1 MKPKSFVRWLITG
14 AVACAT
20 LLSVAFAQSSS
31 RDQLRFI
38 VQQVCLTHWRL
49 TGDPAPCMRLTA
61 QGGGSD
67 PQAFAVLAD
76 RKGGAHL
83 LLIPVATITGIE
95 SSAVRA
101 PGAFNFF
108 DAAWRARDALAG
120 TIGYTPP
127 RASIGMAVN
136 PVHRRSQDQLHIHI
150 SCLNP
155 SVYGALQTQAMK
167 LGAGWSAIRIGAARY
182 EALRIMGSELDQHN
196 PFELL
201 AAHLP
206 HADDAT
212 MGGYTLL
219 LAGTSLTE
227 GPGFVLLTGTHVPPA
242 EQLLDGSCAV
252 LRNAT
257 GKTASRTALQP

>member
-1 MKPKSFVRWLITG
+1 MRPESFLRWLRTG
-14 AVACAT
+14 AVACAA
-20 LLSVAFAQSSS
+20 LLSVAFAQDSS

-49 TGDPAPCMRLTA
+49 TGDPAPCLRLTA
-61 QGGGSD
+61 DGGGSD
-67 PQAFAVLAD
+67 PRAFALLAD

-83 LLIPVATITGIE
+83 LLIPVATIAGIE

-136 PVHRRSQDQLHIHI
+136 PVRRRSQDQLHIHI

-155 SVYGALQTQAMK
+155 AVYGALQAEAPK
-167 LGAGWSAIRIGAARY
+167 LGLGWSAIRIGAARY
-182 EALRIMGSELDQHN
+182 EALRIMGSELDAHN

-219 LAGTSLTE
+219 LAGTRFTE
-227 GPGFVLLTGTHVPPA
+227 GPGFVLLTGSHVPPA
-242 EQLLDGSCAV
+242 ERLLDGSCAV
-252 LRNAT
+252 LRSAM
-257 GKTASRTALQP
+257 GKAASPTALQP

>member
-1 MKPKSFVRWLITG
+1 MKLKSFVGWLITG
-14 AVACAT
+14 IAACAT
-20 LLSVAFAQSSS
+20 LLDVVFAQSTS

-61 QGGGSD
+61 NGGGSD
-67 PQAFAVLAD
+67 PRAFAVLAD

-83 LLIPVATITGIE
+83 LLIPIATITGIE

-108 DAAWRARDALAG
+108 EAAWGARDALAG

-136 PVHRRSQDQLHIHI
+136 PVRARSQDQLHIHI

-155 SVYGALQTQAMK
+155 TVYGALQSQATK
-167 LGAGWSAIRIGAARY
+167 LGTGWSEIHIGAARY
-182 EALRIMGSELDQHN
+182 EALRIMGGELGQHN

-201 AAHLP
+201 AAHLR

-219 LAGTSLTE
+219 LAGTSFTE

-242 EQLLDGSCAV
+242 ERLIDGSCAV

-257 GKTASRTALQP
+257 GKTASPAALQP